1 MRTFVLRFQAFV
13 RIARLIPRSLGM
25 IFDRFFSAT
34 ASEMPARDTKRDTK
48 ICCSKVYDI
57 CMAIAI
63 FKNKS
68 VPLFYNAIAVKNY

>member
-13 RIARLIPRSLGM
+13 RIARLIPHGLGM
-25 IFDRFFSAT
+25 IFDHFFSAT
-34 ASEMPARDTKRDTK
+34 ASAMPARGAKM
-48 ICCSKVYDI
+48 CCSEVYDI